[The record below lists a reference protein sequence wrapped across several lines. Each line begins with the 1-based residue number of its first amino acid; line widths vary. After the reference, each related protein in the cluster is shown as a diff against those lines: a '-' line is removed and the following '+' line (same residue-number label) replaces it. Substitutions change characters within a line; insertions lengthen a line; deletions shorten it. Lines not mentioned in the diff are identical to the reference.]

1 MSGQVPCRA
10 ARMTVTSLARCLET
24 AVGLL
29 RDRPFLI
36 GDGAEMTFGEFDD
49 LSGRLANVLMAQGI
63 GRGDVVGL
71 YLPSCPF
78 LSAGYFACQKIG
90 AIAAPISGMN
100 RAHEVRPILERTRMR
115 VVVAD
120 SQTAPEA
127 LRARENIGHG
137 VAILVTGRDTGAGAG
152 DAIPLDAALARAR
165 ADCAPLPLRPDEP
178 AALFFTSG
186 TTGAPKGAVQTQRSI
201 TTTLR
206 DMAVHAGFG
215 WDREVFLC
223 ALPVFNNFGAT
234 VMVNGAVYNG
244 ARLVMI
250 ERWDTD
256 KVLDAITRHRATYM
270 AGAPTMFLYMLRA
283 FDPRRHDL
291 SSMRLGVAAGAPVA
305 PEILTRFH
313 EVTGVPVLELY
324 GATEVSGGATAQPL
338 VGVRKRGSA
347 GVPLGATRIC
357 IVDDAG
363 APLPTGEIGEVRVKG
378 DIVGAGYWG
387 DEETTAAS
395 FSEAGWLSGDIGH
408 LDEDGYLFIVDRKKD
423 VIIAGGYNIY
433 PLEVEDLLFRHPH
446 VGVCAVIGVPDP
458 DKGEIPAAVLI
469 PRAGQS
475 LDPAELLAFCRQN
488 LAAYKVPRRL
498 FTVDEMPHGPTGK
511 ILKRTLRDWVAEGR
525 MTEVTP

>member
-1 MSGQVPCRA
+1 
-10 ARMTVTSLARCLET
+10 MTATSLAYCLET
-24 AVGLL
+24 AATLL

-36 GDGAEMTFGEFDD
+36 AETGETTFGEFDA
-49 LSGRLANVLMAQGI
+49 LSGRLANVFLAYGI

-100 RAHEVRPILERTRMR
+100 RAQELRPLLERTQMR
-115 VVVAD
+115 VMVVD
-120 SQTAPEA
+120 TQTAAEA
-127 LRARENIGHG
+127 VRACKD
-137 VAILVTGRDTGAGAG
+137 VAHEVTILASG
-152 DAIPLDAALARAR
+152 DAVAGTVQLDLASASVQ
-165 ADCAPLPLRPDEP
+165 CPPLPLRPDDP

-244 ARLVMI
+244 ARVVML
-250 ERWDTD
+250 ERWDTQ
-256 KVLDAITRHRATYM
+256 KVLDAITRHRVTYM
-270 AGAPTMFLYMLRA
+270 AGAPTMFLYMLRE
-283 FDPRRHDL
+283 FDPGRHDL
-291 SSMRLGVAAGAPVA
+291 SSMRLAVAAGAPVS
-305 PEILTRFH
+305 PEILAEFEKT
-313 EVTGVPVLELY
+313 TGVPILELY

-347 GVPLGATRIC
+347 GVPLGNARIA
-357 IVDDAG
+357 IVDEDG
-363 APLPTGEIGEVRVKG
+363 APVPTGETGEVRISG
-378 DIVGAGYWG
+378 DIVGVGYWG

-395 FSEAGWLSGDIGH
+395 FSEAGWLSGDIGYV
-408 LDEDGYLFIVDRKKD
+408 DEDGYLFVVDRKKD

-433 PLEVEDLLFRHPH
+433 PIEVEDLLFSHPD
-446 VGVCAVIGVPDP
+446 VGVCAVIGVPD
-458 DKGEIPAAVLI
+458 DVKGEIPAAVLI
-469 PRAGQS
+469 PRADRS
-475 LDPAELLAFCRQN
+475 LDPAALIAFCREN
-488 LAAYKVPRRL
+488 LAAYKVPRRW
-498 FTVDEMPHGPTGK
+498 FTVAEMPHGPTGK
-511 ILKRTLRDWVAEGR
+511 ILKRTLRVWLDQGHL
-525 MTEVTP
+525 TEVTP

>member
-1 MSGQVPCRA
+1 
-10 ARMTVTSLARCLET
+10 MTVTSLARCLET
-24 AVGLL
+24 AAGLL

-36 GDGAEMTFGEFDD
+36 SDSGETTFGDFDA
-49 LSGRLANVLMAQGI
+49 LSGRLANVFLEHGI

-78 LSAGYFACQKIG
+78 LSVGYFACQKIG

-100 RAHEVRPILERTRMR
+100 RAHEVRPMLERTRMR
-115 VVVAD
+115 VMVAD
-120 SQTAPEA
+120 RQTAAEA
-127 LRARENIGHG
+127 VRARREAGCE
-137 VAILVTGRDTGAGAG
+137 VTILVTGGSVEGAL
-152 DAIPLDAALARAR
+152 PLDAALASAR
-165 ADCAPLPLRPDEP
+165 ADCAPLPLRPGDP

-250 ERWDTD
+250 ERWDTH

-270 AGAPTMFLYMLRA
+270 AGAPTMFLYMLRE

-291 SSMRLGVAAGAPVA
+291 SSMRLGVAAGAPVS
-305 PEILTRFH
+305 PEILTQF
-313 EVTGVPVLELY
+313 EETTGVPILELY
-324 GATEVSGGATAQPL
+324 GATEVCGGATAQPL

-347 GVPLGATRIC
+347 GVPLGATRVS
-357 IVDDAG
+357 IVDEAG
-363 APLPTGEIGEVRVKG
+363 APLPPGETGEVRVKG

-395 FSEAGWLSGDIGH
+395 FSGDGWLSGDIGY

-433 PLEVEDLLFRHPH
+433 PLEVEDLLFRHPDI
-446 VGVCAVIGVPDP
+446 GVCAVIGVPDP
-458 DKGEIPAAVLI
+458 VKGEIPAAVLI
-469 PRAGQS
+469 PRAGRS
-475 LDPAELLAFCRQN
+475 LDPAGLLAFCREN

-498 FTVDEMPHGPTGK
+498 FTVEEMPHGPTGK

-525 MTEVTP
+525 MTEMTP

>member
-1 MSGQVPCRA
+1 
-10 ARMTVTSLARCLET
+10 MTVTSLARCLET
-24 AVGLL
+24 AAGLL

-36 GDGAEMTFGEFDD
+36 SDSGETTFGEFDD
-49 LSGRLANVLMAQGI
+49 LSGRLANVLLGHGI

-71 YLPSCPF
+71 YLPSCPL
-78 LSAGYFACQKIG
+78 LSVGYFACQKIG

-115 VVVAD
+115 VMVTD
-120 SQTAPEA
+120 RQTATEA
-127 LRARENIGHG
+127 IRAHQEAGRE
-137 VAILVTGRDTGAGAG
+137 VTILVTGGSVEGAV
-152 DAIPLDAALARAR
+152 PLDAALASAR
-165 ADCAPLPLRPDEP
+165 ADCAPLPLRPDDP

-250 ERWDTD
+250 ERWDTQ

-283 FDPRRHDL
+283 FDPHRHDL
-291 SSMRLGVAAGAPVA
+291 SSMRLGVAAGAPVS
-305 PEILTRFH
+305 PEILERF
-313 EVTGVPVLELY
+313 EEATGVPILELY
-324 GATEVSGGATAQPL
+324 GATEVCGGATAQPL

-347 GVPLGATRIC
+347 GVPLGATRIS
-357 IVDDAG
+357 IVDEAG
-363 APLPTGEIGEVRVKG
+363 APLQSGEIGEVRVKG

-395 FSEAGWLSGDIGH
+395 FSEAGWLSGDIGY

-433 PLEVEDLLFRHPH
+433 PLEVEDLLFRHPD
-446 VGVCAVIGVPDP
+446 VGVCAVIGLPDSV
-458 DKGEIPAAVLI
+458 KGEIPAAVLI
-469 PRAGQS
+469 PRAGRS
-475 LDPAELLAFCRQN
+475 LDPAGLLAFCREN

-498 FTVDEMPHGPTGK
+498 FTVEEMPHGPTGK